1 MKAFMRG
8 HEAIATQDIKA
19 LIEEGRD

>member
-8 HEAIATQDIKA
+8 HEAIATQDIEA